1 VGRRRRQ
8 DLSSLALRRG
18 STLFDSTFWRK
29 VLRYEREGES
39 GRSVVKKSRMR
50 RRLLI
55 IAGRN

>member
-39 GRSVVKKSRMR
+39 GKKCCEEEQDEEEVVDYCW
-50 RRLLI
+50 
-55 IAGRN
+55 A